1 MKPMLKTV
9 AVVLSLGLAVAAH
22 AGELGM
28 KAPALQISHWVKGD
42 AVDVTD
48 GKAVYVVEFWATWCP
63 PCRESIPHLTELQKK
78 YGDKVVFV
86 GISDEKK
93 DVVEKFV
100 TKQGDKMDYVVAID
114 KNDGTSKGYMRE
126 FGQNGIP
133 HAFIVDKHG
142 KIVWHDHPMSDLH
155 KVIDLVLADKF
166 DDAAAK
172 KMIADREKAQK
183 ELMQVAKMM
192 QQYFEL
198 VSSADKGTE
207 AAALG
212 AKILAKGGGN
222 PNLLNTLSWQILT
235 DERILTRDLD
245 LALQAA
251 KKANDLTGGKDANTL
266 DTLGLAL
273 FKTGNKEEA
282 ISVQKKAV
290 DLAKEAGDE
299 RALEEFTKRLKEFEA
314 GK

>member
-1 MKPMLKTV
+1 MKPIVKTV
-9 AVVLSLGLAVAAH
+9 AIVLSLGALISAQ

-114 KNDGTSKGYMRE
+114 KKDGTSKGYMRE

-133 HAFIVDKHG
+133 HAFIVDKKG

-155 KVIDLVLADKF
+155 EVIDLVLADKF
-166 DDAAAK
+166 DADAAK
-172 KMIADREKAQK
+172 KIQADREKAQK

-212 AKILAKGGGN
+212 SKILAKGGEN
-222 PNLLNTLSWQILT
+222 ANLLNTLSWQILT

-245 LALQAA
+245 LALKAA
-251 KKANDLTGGKDANTL
+251 EMANTLTEGNDANTL
-266 DTLGLAL
+266 DTLGLAY
-273 FKTGNKEEA
+273 FKNGKKAEA
-282 ISVQKKAV
+282 IKVQKKAV
-290 DLAKEAGDE
+290 ALAEKAGDE
-299 RALEEFTKRLKEFEA
+299 RALEEFKNRLKEFED
-314 GK
+314 GE